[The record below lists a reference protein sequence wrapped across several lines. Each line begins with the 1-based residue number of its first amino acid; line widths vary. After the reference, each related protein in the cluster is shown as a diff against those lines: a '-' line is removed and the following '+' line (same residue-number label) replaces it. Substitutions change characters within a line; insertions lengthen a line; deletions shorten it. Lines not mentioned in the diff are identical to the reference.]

1 MNRPIRMI
9 STRGESPAV
18 SFTEAMQRGLAPDG
32 GLYMPDPIPT
42 LPRSFWNGLAGASI
56 SEIGA
61 AIATG
66 FGSDAEESQKLEQVA
81 RTAID
86 FDAPLVRLSDTLY
99 VLELFHGPTLAF
111 KDFGARFMA
120 RAFAELDSG
129 EDQDLLILVATSGDT
144 GSAVAHG
151 FYNVPGTRVCL
162 LYPSGRVSPLQE
174 KQMAT
179 LGGNITALEVDGAFD
194 DCQTLVKKAF
204 SDAEL
209 RNELRLSSANS
220 INIAR
225 LLPQSFYYVR
235 ALAQWME
242 LDEHIY
248 PPRFVVPS
256 GNFGNLTAGL
266 MAARMGMPTA
276 GFVAATNAN
285 EVVPDYLKS
294 GIFTPRAS
302 VETLSNAMDVG
313 NPSNFER
320 MLHLF
325 EHSVDQF
332 RTGVTGV
339 SFSDEETVEKISEI
353 YQTYGYIAD
362 PHTAVGL
369 LAAERASTPETPT
382 VVLSTAHPAKFG
394 DVVSPAIGQEVP
406 VPARLAECMNREKQS
421 TRISTEYS
429 EFRDRIR
436 SMSN

>member
-1 MNRPIRMI
+1 MI

-18 SFTEAMQRGLAPDG
+18 SFTEAMKQGLAPDG
-32 GLYMPDPIPT
+32 GLYMPDPIPS
-42 LPRSFWNGLAGASI
+42 LPASFWNELSGAPI

-61 AIATG
+61 AIASR
-66 FGSDAEESQKLEQVA
+66 FGSDPQESEQLENVA

-86 FDAPLVRLSDTLY
+86 FDAPLIRLSDTLY

-120 RAFAELDSG
+120 RAFAQLDTR
-129 EDQDLLILVATSGDT
+129 EERDLLILVATSGDT

-151 FYNVPGTRVCL
+151 FYNVPGTHVCL
-162 LYPSGRVSPLQE
+162 LYPSGRVSTLQE
-174 KQMAT
+174 KQMST
-179 LGGNITALEVDGAFD
+179 LGGNITALEVEGAFD
-194 DCQTLVKKAF
+194 DCQALVKQAF

-242 LDEHIY
+242 RGEHAR
-248 PPRFVVPS
+248 PPRIVVPS

-285 EVVPDYLKS
+285 DVVPGYLKS
-294 GIFTPRAS
+294 GTFSPRAS

-320 MLHLF
+320 MQHLF
-325 EHSVDQF
+325 DHSIDRF
-332 RTGVTGV
+332 RREVTGA
-339 SFSDEETVEKISEI
+339 SFTNDQTLEKISEI

-369 LAAERASTPETPT
+369 LAAEQESTSETPT
-382 VVLSTAHPAKFG
+382 IVLSTAHPAKFG
-394 DVVSPAIGQEVP
+394 DVVSPAIGHDVP
-406 VPARLAECMNREKQS
+406 VPDRLADCMTREKQS
-421 TRISTEYS
+421 QPMSTDYS
-429 EFRDRIR
+429 EFRNCIR
-436 SMSN
+436 AIAK

>member
-1 MNRPIRMI
+1 MI
-9 STRGESPAV
+9 STRGESPPV
-18 SFTEAMQRGLAPDG
+18 SFTEAMKQGLAPDG
-32 GLYMPDPIPT
+32 GLYMPDPLPKLPT
-42 LPRSFWNGLAGASI
+42 SYWNELAGTSI
-56 SEIGA
+56 SDIGA
-61 AIATG
+61 AVATR
-66 FGSDAEESQKLEQVA
+66 FGADPEESQQLAHVA

-120 RAFAELDSG
+120 HAFAQLDSR
-129 EDQDLLILVATSGDT
+129 EDRDLLILVATSGDT

-162 LYPSGRVSPLQE
+162 LYPSGRVSALQE
-174 KQMAT
+174 KQMST

-194 DCQTLVKKAF
+194 DCQALVKQAF

-225 LLPQSFYYVR
+225 LLPQTFYYIR
-235 ALAQWME
+235 ALAQWM
-242 LDEHIY
+242 DRGEHAR
-248 PPRFVVPS
+248 PPRIVVPS

-285 EVVPDYLKS
+285 DVVPAYLNS
-294 GIFTPRAS
+294 GSYLPRAS

-320 MLHLF
+320 LQYLF
-325 EHSVDQF
+325 EHSIDRF
-332 RTGVTGV
+332 RREVTGT
-339 SFSDEETVEKISEI
+339 SFTDEQTREKITEV

-369 LAAERASTPETPT
+369 LAAEQESTPETPT

-394 DVVSPAIGQEVP
+394 DVVSPAIGHEVP
-406 VPARLAECMNREKQS
+406 VPDRLADCMSREKRSELMS
-421 TRISTEYS
+421 TDYTD
-429 EFRDRIR
+429 FRNRIR
-436 SMSN
+436 SIAN